1 MALIAQVTDVLC
13 WCCENESGQNNRQ
26 IQRASNVTHCL
37 PMNGPTMT
45 AIIPKITEYKPN
57 AEGNL

>member
-1 MALIAQVTDVLC
+1 MNVDKTI
-13 WCCENESGQNNRQ
+13 G
-26 IQRASNVTHCL
+26 IFNVTHCL
-37 PMNGPTMT
+37 PMNGPTIT